1 MIYVDVQDKG
11 YDIHID
17 QGLLPN
23 AGALLEKVL
32 PSKQVVILYDVALEG
47 IYLEPLKKSLEA
59 VNIKTIANIAVPSG
73 EGSKSF
79 SHFQMLAEQILACG
93 VDRTTTLIALG
104 GGVVGDLT
112 GFLAAS
118 LLRGLPFVQI
128 PTSLLAQVDSA
139 VGGKTGINTKSGKN
153 LIGAFH
159 QPLAVITD
167 IDTLKTLDSRELAA
181 GYAEIVK
188 YGFIDRPK
196 FFEWL
201 EENGK
206 ALLFGDPEAQKY
218 AVEVSCQAKAD
229 IVAEDE
235 KEKGKRAL
243 LNLGH
248 TFGHALEAEA
258 GYDGTLLHGEGVAI
272 GMMMAFDL
280 SYRLGLCPEKDVDLV
295 RQHLKHM
302 GLPTKPN
309 FSCDIDRMMGHIS
322 KDKKNKENRL
332 RFILVRGIGRAF
344 QTEDV
349 PIEDVR
355 ECLQSFI

>member
-1 MIYVDVQDKG
+1 MIYVDVQGKG

-17 QGLLPN
+17 QGLLPK
-23 AGALLEKVL
+23 AGALLEKKL
-32 PSKQVVILYDVALEG
+32 PSKQVVIIYDVALTD
-47 IYLEPLKKSLEA
+47 IYLEILEKSLTSA
-59 VNIKTIANIAVPSG
+59 NIKILTSIAVPSG
-73 EGSKSF
+73 EGSKDF
-79 SHFQMLAEQILACG
+79 AHFQMFAEQILACG
-93 VDRTTTLIALG
+93 IDRTTTLIALG

-139 VGGKTGINTKSGKN
+139 VGGKTGINTRSGKN
-153 LIGAFH
+153 LVGAFH

-167 IDTLKTLDSRELAA
+167 IDTLKPLPARELAA
-181 GYAEIVK
+181 VYAEIVK
-188 YGFIDRPK
+188 YGFIDRPE
-196 FFEWL
+196 FFDWL
-201 EENGK
+201 DENGK
-206 ALLFGDPEAQKY
+206 ALLSGDAKAQKY

-272 GMMMAFDL
+272 GMVMAFDL
-280 SYRLGLCPEKDVDLV
+280 SYRLGFCQKEDVDLV
-295 RQHLKHM
+295 RKHLEYM
-302 GLPTKPN
+302 GLPVKPN
-309 FSCDIDRMMGHIS
+309 FPCDIDRMIGHVS
-322 KDKKNKENRL
+322 KDKKNQEGRL
-332 RFILVRGIGRAF
+332 RFILLRGIGQAF
-344 QTEDV
+344 QTNDV